1 MNVGIKS
8 NDRGFTIIELLIV
21 VVVIAILAAI
31 IIVSYNG
38 ITQRAYNSQIVS
50 GVKTYYEVIQ
60 AYYSENNSY
69 PQTTGE
75 QNNDAIALTCLGVGY
90 QNQYCGKVTNTD
102 VYEDPV
108 FNQQLSAYLRGNG
121 TPISNVLVP
130 VPGESYVGAVY
141 GIDSVDTQYS
151 STGYGRVIEY
161 ALHGSN
167 QSCGI
172 SEAYV
177 YSTSSGGT
185 GCEILLEKISH

>member
-31 IIVSYNG
+31 TLVTYNG

-50 GVKTYYEVIQ
+50 GVKTYYQVIL

-75 QNNDAIALTCLGVGY
+75 QQGNAIGMSCLGVGY

-108 FNQQLSAYLRGNG
+108 FNQQLSAYIKGNG

-130 VPGESYVGAVY
+130 VPGESYIGAVY

-151 STGYGRVIEY
+151 PTGYGRVIEY
-161 ALHGSN
+161 ALHGQN

-172 SEAYV
+172 PEAYV
-177 YSTSSGGT
+177 YSSSSSGT
-185 GCEILLEKISH
+185 GCEILLQQISH